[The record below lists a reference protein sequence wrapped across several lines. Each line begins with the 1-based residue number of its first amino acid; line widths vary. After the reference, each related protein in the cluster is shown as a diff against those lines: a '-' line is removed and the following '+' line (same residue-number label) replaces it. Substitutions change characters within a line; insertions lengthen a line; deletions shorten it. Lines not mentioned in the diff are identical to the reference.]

1 MLPRPFPELYPDT
14 PEVDTLG
21 GLGGLGGLGVF
32 HEDVR
37 ILLTPLENLDNPPKA
52 CGMAGDVVSSKLK
65 TRKQIFSFIV
75 VIFELREY
83 VCIPSTGTDIRP
95 LSGDA
100 L

>member
-1 MLPRPFPELYPDT
+1 MAFPTPGRIKLPRPFPELYPDT

-37 ILLTPLENLDNPPKA
+37 VLKVLALRIIFDAPA
-52 CGMAGDVVSSKLK
+52 CGMAGDAVSSKLK

-75 VIFELREY
+75 VIF
-83 VCIPSTGTDIRP
+83 
-95 LSGDA
+95 
-100 L
+100 